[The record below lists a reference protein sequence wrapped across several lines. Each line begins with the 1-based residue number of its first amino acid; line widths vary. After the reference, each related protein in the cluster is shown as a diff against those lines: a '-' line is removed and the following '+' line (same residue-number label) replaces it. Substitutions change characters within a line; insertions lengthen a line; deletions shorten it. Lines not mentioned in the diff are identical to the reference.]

1 MDETS
6 DGVPAA
12 GDHLELG
19 YTPVQSRKVASTDTV
34 GMVISAATLTRPW
47 ARMSAEPQITETLA
61 LAAGGDAAAIDA
73 LIPRIYATLRQLA
86 RRQRAQEAAHTL
98 ETTALVHEAYLKLA
112 NQGEVAFAD
121 RAHLYAYMSQVM
133 RHILIDHARRKK
145 AQKRQAPELPV
156 EEAGSDIVDV
166 LAIDEALSRLAV
178 LDKRLAQV
186 AELRLFADLSSP
198 DIAEVLGVNA
208 RTVERDWLKA
218 RTFLS
223 ACLMP
228 DA

>member
-1 MDETS
+1 MTSIPLDETG
-6 DGVPAA
+6 DGFPQAYDHPGRGHLPFQRKRGA
-12 GDHLELG
+12 IADALSRGLLGD
-19 YTPVQSRKVASTDTV
+19 S
-34 GMVISAATLTRPW
+34 
-47 ARMSAEPQITETLA
+47 ARMNAESQITETLVR
-61 LAAGGDAAAIDA
+61 AAHGDSAAIDA
-73 LIPRIYATLRQLA
+73 LIPKIYATLRRLA
-86 RRQRAQEAAHTL
+86 RRQRAHEAAHTL

-112 NQGEVAFAD
+112 THSGVAFTD

-145 AQKRQAPELPV
+145 AQKRQSPEMTA
-156 EEAGSDIVDV
+156 EQAESDIIDV
-166 LAIDEALSRLAV
+166 LAIDEALRRLAA
-178 LDKRLAQV
+178 LDPRLAQV

-223 ACLMP
+223 GCLM
-228 DA
+228 

>member
-1 MDETS
+1 MN
-6 DGVPAA
+6 
-12 GDHLELG
+12 
-19 YTPVQSRKVASTDTV
+19 
-34 GMVISAATLTRPW
+34 
-47 ARMSAEPQITETLA
+47 AEPQITETLVR
-61 LAAGGDAAAIDA
+61 AAQGDSAAIDA
-73 LIPRIYATLRQLA
+73 LIPKIYATLQHLA
-86 RRQRAQEAAHTL
+86 RRQRAYEAAHTL
-98 ETTALVHEAYLKLA
+98 DTTALVHEAYLKLA
-112 NQGEVAFAD
+112 TQEGGVSFTD

-145 AQKRQAPELPV
+145 AQKRQAPEMTAGA
-156 EEAGSDIVDV
+156 AGSDIIDV

-178 LDKRLAQV
+178 LDQRLAQV

-223 ACLMP
+223 ACLMSGG
-228 DA
+228 

>member
-1 MDETS
+1 MTSIPLDETGDGFVQAYDHPERNRLLPQRKRDAAS
-6 DGVPAA
+6 DTSRTGSVGV
-12 GDHLELG
+12 
-19 YTPVQSRKVASTDTV
+19 
-34 GMVISAATLTRPW
+34 SAH
-47 ARMSAEPQITETLA
+47 MNAEPQITETLVR
-61 LAAGGDAAAIDA
+61 AAQGDPAAIDA
-73 LIPRIYATLRQLA
+73 LIPKIYGTLRRLA
-86 RRQRAQEAAHTL
+86 RRQRAHEAAHTL

-112 NQGEVAFAD
+112 TQGSVTFTD

-145 AQKRQAPELPV
+145 AQKRQAPEV
-156 EEAGSDIVDV
+156 TAEQAESDIIDV
-166 LAIDEALSRLAV
+166 LAIDEALRRLAA
-178 LDKRLAQV
+178 LDPRLAQV

-223 ACLMP
+223 GCLM
-228 DA
+228 